1 MVPGPIAR
9 VGQNGRRVIINLRD
23 RRGAVAAVAAC
34 LLMAACA
41 GGDDETA
48 TTTLPD
54 ATIEVPVTPITIAGV
69 ETTLPDTAP
78 PGTLST
84 TTAPP
89 TTSPLPEVT
98 DAETT
103 LPATTPE
110 VSPATTEPLAVQELV
125 LTGEGLGSAVFGAD
139 PDAVIEYV
147 TSILGGNTDDT
158 GWVDPFSFAACDGSI
173 ARRVDWG
180 VLSLLFTDLSGF
192 ANGRRHFIGY
202 EYGRVGQVGDD
213 PVGLRTPGGITLGSR
228 VVDLLAEF
236 PDAVVNPG
244 EPASGFPDN
253 FYVSD
258 VFYGL
263 LTGTTE
269 DDYVTVLF
277 GGYGCGE

>member
-1 MVPGPIAR
+1 MT
-9 VGQNGRRVIINLRD
+9 
-23 RRGAVAAVAAC
+23 AAVVVSVSVLAAC
-34 LLMAACA
+34 S
-41 GGDDETA
+41 GDDGDASPTTVPAA
-48 TTTLPD
+48 TIAVPVTPVTLPD
-54 ATIEVPVTPITIAGV
+54 AV
-69 ETTLPDTAP
+69 
-78 PGTLST
+78 T
-84 TTAPP
+84 TTPVSTVAPGITA
-89 TTSPLPEVT
+89 TTSP
-98 DAETT
+98 
-103 LPATTPE
+103 PATTFPAAADTTLE
-110 VSPATTEPLAVQELV
+110 VTQPPSTTLAVVPTTEPLAVQELV
-125 LTGEGLGSAVFGAD
+125 LTGEGIGSAVFGAD
-139 PDAVIEYV
+139 
-147 TSILGGNTDDT
+147 
-158 GWVDPFSFAACDGSI
+158 
-173 ARRVDWG
+173 RVDWG

-263 LTGTTE
+263 LTGTTD

>member
-1 MVPGPIAR
+1 MT
-9 VGQNGRRVIINLRD
+9 
-23 RRGAVAAVAAC
+23 AAVVVSVSVLAAC
-34 LLMAACA
+34 S
-41 GGDDETA
+41 GDDGDASPTTVPAA
-48 TTTLPD
+48 TIAVPVTPVTLPD
-54 ATIEVPVTPITIAGV
+54 AV
-69 ETTLPDTAP
+69 
-78 PGTLST
+78 T
-84 TTAPP
+84 TTPVSTVAPGITA
-89 TTSPLPEVT
+89 TTSP
-98 DAETT
+98 
-103 LPATTPE
+103 PATTFPAAADTTLE
-110 VSPATTEPLAVQELV
+110 VTQPPSTTLAVVPTTEPLAVQELV
-125 LTGEGLGSAVFGAD
+125 LTGEGIGSAVFGAD
-139 PDAVIEYV
+139 PDAVVDYM
-147 TSILGGNTDDT
+147 TSILGGNTGDT
-158 GWVDPFSFAACDGSI
+158 GWGDPFRFAACDGTT

-263 LTGTTE
+263 LTGTTD

>member
-1 MVPGPIAR
+1 
-9 VGQNGRRVIINLRD
+9 VIINLRLS
-23 RRGAVAAVAAC
+23 RGALAAVASC
-34 LLMAACA
+34 LLVTACA
-41 GGDDETA
+41 GGDDEPA
-48 TTTLPD
+48 TTTAP
-54 ATIEVPVTPITIAGV
+54 AVTIEVPMTPITVVGV
-69 ETTLPDTAP
+69 ETTLAATAP
-78 PGTLST
+78 PDSVAT
-84 TTAPP
+84 TTAAA
-89 TTSPLPEVT
+89 TTAPSPET
-98 DAETT
+98 TEADTT
-103 LPATTPE
+103 LPTTTVE
-110 VSPATTEPLAVQELV
+110 VAPATTEPLAVQELV

-147 TSILGGNTDDT
+147 TSILGGNTADT

-202 EYGRVGQVGDD
+202 EYGRVGQVGDE
-213 PVGLRTPGGITLGSR
+213 PAGLRTPGGITLGSR